1 MSIRDNGGPPSEI
14 RLSLE
19 EALDLVGVLED
30 ARDALLSTDHLLEV
44 ALVEGQLARINRKV
58 GFPNPEGGEDGG

>member
-1 MSIRDNGGPPSEI
+1 MAGLTSVPAIVQDY
-14 RLSLE
+14 
-19 EALDLVGVLED
+19 
-30 ARDALLSTDHLLEV
+30 TDERLLEV